1 MGILKSIRYW
11 RRWKADLST
20 SSAADIPV
28 RLPVRRAVVVE
39 SAGRPKWLIFDCPC
53 DRGHRV
59 MLNLDRGNRPLWRI
73 ADRYPLT
80 LYPSVDERSSVGHCH
95 YVVRDGYVRWIERTD
110 HR

>member
-1 MGILKSIRYW
+1 MGILKRIRYW

-20 SSAADIPV
+20 SSAAEILV
-28 RLPVRRAVVVE
+28 RLPARHAVVVGKA
-39 SAGRPKWLIFDCPC
+39 SHAKWLIFDCPC
-53 DRGHRV
+53 DQGHRV
-59 MLNLDRGNRPLWRI
+59 MLNLDPENRPLWRI
-73 ADRYPLT
+73 TESYPLT